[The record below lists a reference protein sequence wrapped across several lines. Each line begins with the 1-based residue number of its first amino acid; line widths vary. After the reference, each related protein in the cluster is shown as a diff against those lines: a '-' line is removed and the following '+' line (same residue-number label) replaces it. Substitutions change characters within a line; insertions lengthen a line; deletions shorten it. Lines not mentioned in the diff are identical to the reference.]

1 MVSPQRRQ
9 DGRRARLR
17 NRRSSRAVKLLVD
30 THSVPF
36 QPVHRRDTP
45 GVGTI
50 PDKLRDVERI
60 LVKSFG
66 PSLKVGPWIYIVK
79 FPAGH
84 HIQKHSH
91 VSDRLEYV
99 LEGEITFEG
108 QTFGEGSFNFITAHT
123 EYEYDIVKETTILLV
138 FHGPPGVL

>member
-1 MVSPQRRQ
+1 M
-9 DGRRARLR
+9 
-17 NRRSSRAVKLLVD
+17 KLLVD
-30 THSVPF
+30 TREVPF
-36 QPVHRRDTP
+36 QPVHRTETP

-50 PDKLRDVERI
+50 PDKLRHIERI
-60 LVKSFG
+60 QVKSFEQ
-66 PSLKVGPWIYIVK
+66 SAKTGPWIYIVK

-84 HIQKHSH
+84 HIAKHSH

-108 QTFGEGSFNFITAHT
+108 RTFGAGSFNFITART

-138 FHGPPGVL
+138 FHGPPAVL